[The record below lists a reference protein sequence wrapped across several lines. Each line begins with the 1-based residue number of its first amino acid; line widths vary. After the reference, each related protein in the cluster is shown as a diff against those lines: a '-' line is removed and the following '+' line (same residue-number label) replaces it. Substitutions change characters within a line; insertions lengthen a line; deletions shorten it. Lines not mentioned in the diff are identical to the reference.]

1 MAIGSLGKAAT
12 RRFIVGLVVFLG
24 VFLLCFGVGS
34 GNPVVAVLGL
44 LVGGLAG
51 ATRLRTLVRPRPRQ
65 WVLGTGRVVM
75 VADDPPATGEYGR
88 CELQLVV
95 EVPGVRSETV
105 TVRDPRVPVATWPY
119 PGMEVP
125 IEAVADNVRNVRIL
139 WSDLAPSTP
148 APAAWPDDE
157 FDLIPRQPADSH
169 PAPTDDLIDFD
180 IDDDPTFADE
190 PDAPAAPRPRPS
202 PRPREASEPTVV
214 AAPALVEPVG
224 SAATPGPDAEPE
236 PTGSAVGDGP
246 ATEDVS
252 GAEGEPA
259 AAARA
264 AKPVVDDLITEYPSA
279 HPAPTAAVHAVGVT
293 LLVSDLARSLAFYR
307 DLLGFYEVDSGEGNV
322 VLASG
327 GTRLV
332 LRASADLGRISRRT
346 VHLNLEVGDIH
357 AVYAE
362 LKANGVRFTYPPR
375 VVNRGTRLELWGAAF
390 RDPDGHGIAIAQWRT
405 PTEPE
410 RAPTDAEPPA
420 DTPQPASSPAT

>member
-214 AAPALVEPVG
+214 AAPA
-224 SAATPGPDAEPE
+224 
-236 PTGSAVGDGP
+236 
-246 ATEDVS
+246 
-252 GAEGEPA
+252 
-259 AAARA
+259 RA